1 MKFLII
7 IPAHNEE
14 NNISFCLESLKKQN
28 FQDFVCMIVNDG
40 STDRT
45 AEIINNFKIQDSR
58 FSIQNIESVK
68 GNYGI

>member
-45 AEIINNFKIQDSR
+45 AEIVNNFKNQDSR
-58 FSIQNIESVK
+58 FRVLDLETS
-68 GNYGI
+68 